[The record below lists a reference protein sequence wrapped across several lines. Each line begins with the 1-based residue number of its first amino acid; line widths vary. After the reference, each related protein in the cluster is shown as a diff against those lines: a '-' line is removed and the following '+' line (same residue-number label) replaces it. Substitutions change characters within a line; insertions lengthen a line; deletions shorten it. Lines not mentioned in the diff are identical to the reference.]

1 MNSNEQKEPTFTV
14 DQIAEYLA
22 GWTLVPFNEVEK
34 LGANVAHNAL
44 SQLRDPQDGIAAY
57 FNDRQH
63 DKLELVLYLQGDDLY
78 SCEIVNEHKKTIAVL
93 HKGTLQEAI
102 EGSMER
108 VVRLLE
114 HLLNLREKHC

>member
-14 DQIAEYLA
+14 DQIAEYLKQT
-22 GWTLVPFNEVEK
+22 G
-34 LGANVAHNAL
+34 
-44 SQLRDPQDGIAAY
+44 QCDPYIDDPEHGIEQY

-63 DKLELVLYLQGDDLY
+63 DKLGLVLYLQGGDLY
-78 SCEIVNEHKKTIAVL
+78 SCEIVNEHKETIAVL

-102 EGSMER
+102 EGSIPR